1 MTDTSSASAS
11 GPRWLPWVCLGL
23 LVLPFHPL
31 WVDFEQVRR
40 GLLLVL
46 VGTLLCAMPRLPTV
60 RGGGIGLLFVGGLAL
75 SALAQLAVQ
84 NAFHSDDTP
93 WSFQPWEA
101 AYRIAHWLALLVI
114 VRVGSL
120 TNAAAMAMPVAGLLL
135 ATAAFGLM
143 QRLGVAE
150 IGGYG
155 VEREPVSTLG
165 NLNVASEWTAV
176 AAAATAVL
184 LPHVA
189 SSRRWLPIAA
199 LVCAGAYLVVNPSR
213 SGKVAATIGLV
224 LLALMRRKERGW
236 LPLALSA
243 GGALLGALVLAA
255 TALPQLDK
263 VAMRK
268 ELERGTVTLQVR
280 FEIAR
285 GAMELLKESPVFGKG
300 PGQFQVEYPRHRS
313 QQEIEASSY
322 QRQFTTEVRTAH
334 DDWLEL
340 LVDGGLPMIVLFGA
354 MLFALQRGQRDKTRL
369 VPMFVLLLLMFIRAP
384 VFNAPAA
391 ALAFWLV
398 GSQSDPVQQSNRR
411 RWFGVGLAVV
421 TGICLIVLGA
431 LPIAGNSAFAPYLRA
446 KRDGQPAPIEA
457 AESASGWM
465 PFEPRWLEV
474 RAREAMLDGDL
485 QQAAHLSAKALEL
498 RPFSPPLLLLLGE
511 VLARGARYGE
521 AIQVARRGLTY
532 DRQNPELRQ
541 LVSTA
546 HAELGDVDRAI
557 REVVVDPHPLLR
569 ENLESHFADLA
580 DRAGERNE
588 LRQANRY
595 LIEYLFVAIANR
607 SGNRDEESLK
617 LVREFQKQA
626 SEAARRYGRER
637 EDMRWMITGGLAALD
652 AGRADLCDG
661 YAGMAKKF
669 GARLTDWQRELLGDQ
684 LDRLRKR
691 PAWAAL
697 LGE

>member
-1 MTDTSSASAS
+1 MTDASSEPTP

-31 WVDFEQVRR
+31 WLDFEQVRR

-46 VGTLLCAMPRLPTV
+46 VGALLCAMPRLPTV
-60 RGGGIGLLFVGGLAL
+60 RGGGMGLLFVGGLCL
-75 SALAQLAVQ
+75 SALVQLGVQ
-84 NAFHSDDTP
+84 SAFHDDNTP

-114 VRVGSL
+114 VRIGSL
-120 TNAAAMAMPVAGLLL
+120 TNIAAMATPVASLLL
-135 ATAAFGLM
+135 ATSAFGLL
-143 QRLGVAE
+143 QRLGIAE

-176 AAAATAVL
+176 AIAATAVL
-184 LPHVA
+184 LPHFA
-189 SSRRWLPIAA
+189 PRRRWLAIAA
-199 LVCAGAYLVVNPSR
+199 LACGGAYLIVNPSR

-224 LLALMRRKERGW
+224 LLALMRRQQRGW
-236 LPLALSA
+236 LPLAITA
-243 GGALLGALVLAA
+243 GGALLGAMLVAA

-313 QQEIEASSY
+313 QKEIEASSFE
-322 QRQFTTEVRTAH
+322 RQFTTEVRTAH

-354 MLFALQRGQRDKTRL
+354 MLFALQRGQRDKSRL
-369 VPMFVLLLLMFIRAP
+369 VPMFVLLLLMFVRAP

-398 GSQSDPVQQSNRR
+398 GTRNAPTEVGSTR
-411 RWFGVGLAVV
+411 RWLGIALAVL
-421 TGICLIVLGA
+421 TGLTMLVLGV

-446 KRDGQPAPIEA
+446 RRDGQPTPVEA
-457 AESASGWM
+457 AASAGSWM

-474 RAREAMLDGDL
+474 QAREAMNDRDL
-485 QQAAHLSAKALEL
+485 QLAAHLTAKALQL
-498 RPFSPPLLLLLGE
+498 RPFSPPLLLLLAE
-511 VLARGARYGE
+511 VLARGNRYGE
-521 AIQVARRGLTY
+521 AIGIARRGLEL
-532 DRQNPELRQ
+532 DPKNPELRA

-546 HAELGDVDRAI
+546 LAELGDVDRAI

-569 ENLESHFADLA
+569 ESLENHFADLA
-580 DRAGERNE
+580 TRADERNE
-588 LRQANRY
+588 RRQKNRY
-595 LIEYLFVAIANR
+595 LTEYLFLAIANR
-607 SGNRDEESLK
+607 SGSDDPASLAQVVELNK
-617 LVREFQKQA
+617 RAGSVAREVGDA
-626 SEAARRYGRER
+626 RWTLTAA
-637 EDMRWMITGGLAALD
+637 LAALD
-652 AGRADLCDG
+652 IPRTDLAAG
-661 YAGMAKKF
+661 YAKLAAKE
-669 GARLTDWQRELLGDQ
+669 GLRLTSWQRDLLGDQ
-684 LDRLRKR
+684 LERLRAV
-691 PAWAAL
+691 PAWRAL
-697 LGE
+697 LDE